1 MDATVRDVGIDVG
14 RGVAIVAVV
23 GGHTLLGLH
32 VAGIEPGGEALA
44 LDIVRFVYLW
54 HVPVFCF
61 LAGLFIPASLSRVG
75 APGYLRRR
83 VVELAYL
90 YLVWTVIMGLAAVLV
105 GDAKNLRR
113 PWWSPVLIWQ
123 PQGHLWF
130 LPLFAIGVLVVTAV
144 RAQPVGLRVA
154 CLVAFI
160 GLALAAW
167 GVEIPLIGG
176 SGVAMLAFL
185 LAGGLV
191 GARRWNE
198 LTVARSAW
206 TLGCVAGLGIMGAAL
221 AAWGTR
227 ATLATTADAE
237 RTPQT
242 IALGVLGTL
251 LGAAGVLAASVLIGR
266 WPTIARPLAYL
277 GQFSLAIYLAHILFT
292 AGARIVLLRL
302 RVDDPWWH
310 LGAGVIAGVLGPL
323 VLVRLAPGFPLFGL
337 PGRARQRAEP
347 RHRDA

>member
-1 MDATVRDVGIDVG
+1 MDAPVRDVGIDVG
-14 RGVAIVAVV
+14 RGAAIVAVV
-23 GGHTLLGLH
+23 AGHTLLGLH
-32 VAGIEPGGEALA
+32 VAGIEPGGEEFA

-54 HVPVFCF
+54 HLPIFCF

-75 APGYLRRR
+75 APEYLRRR
-83 VVELAYL
+83 GIELAYL
-90 YLVWTVIMGLAAVLV
+90 YLVWTGIMGVAAVVV
-105 GDAKNLRR
+105 GDAKNLRQ
-113 PWWSPVLIWQ
+113 PWWAPLLVWQ

-144 RAQPVGLRVA
+144 RAVPPGLRVV
-154 CLVAFI
+154 CVAAFT
-160 GLALAAW
+160 GLAVAAW

-176 SGVAMLAFL
+176 SGVAMLVFM

-191 GARRWNE
+191 GATRWNG

-206 TLGCVAGLGIMGAAL
+206 TLGCVAVLGILGAAL
-221 AAWGTR
+221 TAWGTR
-227 ATLATTADAE
+227 ATLATTADAQ

-242 IALGVLGTL
+242 ILPGVLGTL

-266 WPTIARPLAYL
+266 WPAIARPLAYL
-277 GQFSLAIYLAHILFT
+277 GRFSLAIYLAHILFT
-292 AGARIVLLRL
+292 AGARTVLRRL

-337 PGRARQRAEP
+337 PGRARQGAES